1 MKKRIFSIVLAGLLV
16 ITLAA
21 GLTACGSD
29 DGGEDQQEKQVVKLG
44 IMGASDEEIWDPI
57 KAEFAEKGVDIEYVF
72 FTDYT
77 QPNAALANGEIDLN
91 AFQHHAYLNGE
102 IEKYGYDITA
112 IGDTLLTS
120 LNLYSDKIKSVDEIK
135 KGDQIAV
142 PNDAVNLA
150 RALNVLQAA
159 GLIQLKDGAGSA
171 AETKDIVSNPLN
183 LDLVQ
188 VDASQTA
195 SLLPDVAAAVVNGA
209 YALDAGLSPKDD
221 SIFTDDPSYYTDN
234 TYINVIAARTE
245 DQDNALYQEIVKAYQ
260 SEGTAKIFAENFQ
273 GLYIPAWK

>member
-29 DGGEDQQEKQVVKLG
+29 GGGEDQQEKQVVKLG

-142 PNDAVNLA
+142 PNDVVNLA

-221 SIFTDDPSYYTDN
+221 SIFTD
-234 TYINVIAARTE
+234 IIRTTHISTSSRRE
-245 DQDNALYQEIVKAYQ
+245 QRIRTTRCTRR
-260 SEGTAKIFAENFQ
+260 S
-273 GLYIPAWK
+273 